1 MTTLH
6 LGVIVQ
12 PYDNSVGATTGMV
25 AEILE
30 DKYHVMEVFFESR
43 TPDITKALERSIQS
57 ALDQLDM
64 NVPVENINPFS
75 AASGEIETAF
85 RHFLDSQ
92 EIESLGIPGVPT
104 QAALDGVR
112 TSYKNPTGK
121 KGKKGKKGKRA
132 KRSPRP
138 SFIDT
143 GLYNANMKVWFT

>member
-1 MTTLH
+1 MTILH
-6 LGVIVQ
+6 LGVIDQ

-43 TPDITKALERSIQS
+43 VDEVIGALERSIQS
-57 ALDQLDM
+57 ALDQLDA
-64 NVPVENINPFS
+64 NVPVENINPFGT
-75 AASGEIETAF
+75 ATVDIETAF

-104 QAALDGVR
+104 QAALNGVR
-112 TSYKNPTGK
+112 TSYKNPTGNK
-121 KGKKGKKGKRA
+121 NKRGKRV
-132 KRSPRP
+132 KHGPRP

-143 GLYNANMKVWFT
+143 GLYNASMKAWFT

>member
-12 PYDNSVGATTGMV
+12 PYDNSVGATTGSV

-30 DKYHVMEVFFESR
+30 EKYHIMEVFFESR
-43 TPDITKALERSIQS
+43 VDEVIGALERSIQS
-57 ALDQLDM
+57 ALDQLDA
-64 NVPVENINPFS
+64 NVPVENINPFGT
-75 AASGEIETAF
+75 ATADIETAF

-104 QAALDGVR
+104 QAALNGVR
-112 TSYKNPTGK
+112 TSYKNPT
-121 KGKKGKKGKRA
+121 GKKGKRA

-143 GLYNANMKVWFT
+143 GLYNANMKAWFT